1 MCSINL
7 ENSSIKTIEN
17 KLVKNDNLNHPILE
31 KSFALI
37 DAEVGE
43 HNLGAAEYAIAR
55 RIIHT
60 TADFDYLNLLE
71 CSPNAI
77 ASGIKALQAGVP
89 IVTDVTMV
97 QQGITTLVSKTFQN
111 PIIAAIA
118 QAPVAAIG
126 KTRTETGLL
135 KCWSQYP
142 EAIYVIGNAPTALLA
157 LCDRINNSEQVP
169 ALVIGVPVG
178 FVSVVESKQ
187 ALTKVKVPQILIK
200 GRKGGSPVAAAIVNA
215 LLILAKES
223 TNK

>member
-1 MCSINL
+1 MKR
-7 ENSSIKTIEN
+7 E
-17 KLVKNDNLNHPILE
+17 NLNHPILE

-37 DAEVGE
+37 DAEVGN
-43 HNLGAAEYAIAR
+43 HNLNPGEYAIAR
-55 RIIHT
+55 RIIHS
-60 TADFDYLNLLE
+60 TADFDYLNLLQ

-77 ASGIKALQAGVP
+77 ASGIKALQEGVP

-97 QQGITTLVSKTFQN
+97 QQGIATLVSKTFQN
-111 PIIAAIA
+111 PIIAAVTK
-118 QAPVAAIG
+118 APVADLG

-157 LCDRINNSEQVP
+157 LCDRIEHSEKIP

-178 FVSVVESKQ
+178 FVSVLESKQ
-187 ALTKVKVPQILIK
+187 ALTKVNVPQILIK

-215 LLILAKES
+215 LLTLAQ
-223 TNK
+223 